1 MRFTTPYMNMADLGR
16 LFGVSGQQVGKW
28 LKELGLRRD
37 NGTPSTAAYDQKLL
51 SYDYER
57 WGTYTTLWHT
67 EKVACILRD
76 AGHEPVVDPPS
87 DLVEPPPLIGPFSLR
102 QLDGDRWQLVGRD
115 GEVAMFVTGETNAR
129 VVERVMNIAHH
140 AGTLAGVRAQ
150 TT

>member
-1 MRFTTPYMNMADLGR
+1 MQFTTPYMNMADLGR

-28 LKELGLRRD
+28 LKELGLRRN

-67 EKVACILRD
+67 EKVVCILRE
-76 AGHEPVVDPPS
+76 AGHEPVVDPPT
-87 DLVEPPPLIGPFSLR
+87 DLVVPPPLIGPFSLR
-102 QLDGDRWQLVGRD
+102 EVDGDQWQLVGSD

-129 VVERVMNIAHH
+129 IVERVMNIAYQ
-140 AGTLAGVRAQ
+140 AGTLDGVRALM
-150 TT
+150 T